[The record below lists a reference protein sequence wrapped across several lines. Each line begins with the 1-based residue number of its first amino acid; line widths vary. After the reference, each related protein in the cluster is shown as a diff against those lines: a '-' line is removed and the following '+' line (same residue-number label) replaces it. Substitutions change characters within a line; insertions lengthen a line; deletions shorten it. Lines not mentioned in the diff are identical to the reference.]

1 MICEINKEFALF
13 ARNPVV
19 LACASSWFCAQ
30 IIKTIRAVCKR
41 EIHSIKDFIER
52 FFWRTGG
59 LPSSH
64 TALVSTLS
72 AMFGIKNGFSSDSF
86 ILSFSLCIITIR
98 DAVGVR
104 RSNGIQAAVI
114 NRIGRKLKENDL
126 MNYKPIKEI
135 QGHSPLEVFLG
146 AGLGLFVAC
155 IFGLFL

>member
-1 MICEINKEFALF
+1 MIREINKEFAMF
-13 ARNPVV
+13 AQNPIV
-19 LACASSWFCAQ
+19 LACVSSWFGAQ
-30 IIKTIRAVCKR
+30 TIKTVRALFRR
-41 EIHSIKDFIER
+41 EIHSFKDFIDR

-64 TALVSTLS
+64 TALVSSLS

-86 ILSFSLCIITIR
+86 ILAFSLCIITIR
-98 DAVGVR
+98 DSVGVR

-114 NRIGRKLKENDL
+114 NRIGRRLKENNL

-135 QGHSPLEVFLG
+135 QGHNPLEVFLG